1 MIKSKNI
8 NYEEIANSEKFK
20 ALLRERKRFTVSVT
34 IFFVCF
40 ALLLPILTLDTE
52 VLTKPA
58 IGSISWAWVYAFA
71 QFGMTIV
78 ICHLYVKKAAY
89 FDALA
94 EQVLREEAEGRKVDG
109 L

>member
-1 MIKSKNI
+1 MQIQKNLKR
-8 NYEEIANSEKFK
+8 YCA
-20 ALLRERKRFTVSVT
+20 REKRFTVSVT
-34 IFFVCF
+34 IFFICF
-40 ALLLPILTLDTE
+40 ALLLPILTLDTD

-78 ICHLYVKKAAY
+78 ICHLYVKKATY

-94 EQVLREEAEGRKVDG
+94 EQVLRGRGRGEKSRWTIKW
-109 L
+109 